1 MSLILRLPCMFPK
14 AEAAPPRTNHGMTI
28 AQPFIVRSDLSLF
41 LGRRD
46 VMEFVGILISS
57 LCFFDA
63 IGRLLNSQFDS
74 NLHC

>member
-1 MSLILRLPCMFPK
+1 MFPK
-14 AEAAPPRTNHGMTI
+14 AEAAVAAPRTNHGMII
-28 AQPFIVRSDLSLF
+28 AQSFVVRSDPSLF

-46 VMEFVGILISS
+46 VMDVGILISN
-57 LCFFDA
+57 LCFDA

>member
-1 MSLILRLPCMFPK
+1 
-14 AEAAPPRTNHGMTI
+14 MTI

-46 VMEFVGILISS
+46 VMDLSGYLYLTS
-57 LCFFDA
+57 CFDA